1 MDAGRARP
9 SRPRT
14 PIGGNARRQAGR
26 GLRGL
31 KSAIRGDSSF
41 FAHGYRGTLIVITAA
56 LLGVDQ
62 RGWCLLVVGACLVLI
77 AELAHSAVDT
87 LARAIGDPEEPR
99 LKTAREIAAAGV
111 LVAASG
117 SGGGHSDGALVG
129 NSSSCSRALLLCA
142 RMRSCSSPDSTS
154 DRLALAD
161 GAAACAA
168 AAQWARLG
176 FRAGVAAAALGEF
189 DAAQVLDVGAVV
201 QVAGVAG

>member
-1 MDAGRARP
+1 MSEVGKLGENGSVGVVTEEGAAAGSA
-9 SRPRT
+9 SLAAGHLENAWT
-14 PIGGNARRQAGR
+14 PEERSELAAHADRRNTRGKLAAGW
-26 GLRGL
+26 RGL

-111 LVAASG
+111 LVAAVGSAAVTLTVLSWKFVELL
-117 SGGGHSDGALVG
+117 SGG
-129 NSSSCSRALLLCA
+129 
-142 RMRSCSSPDSTS
+142 
-154 DRLALAD
+154 
-161 GAAACAA
+161 
-168 AAQWARLG
+168 
-176 FRAGVAAAALGEF
+176 F
-189 DAAQVLDVGAVV
+189 
-201 QVAGVAG
+201 